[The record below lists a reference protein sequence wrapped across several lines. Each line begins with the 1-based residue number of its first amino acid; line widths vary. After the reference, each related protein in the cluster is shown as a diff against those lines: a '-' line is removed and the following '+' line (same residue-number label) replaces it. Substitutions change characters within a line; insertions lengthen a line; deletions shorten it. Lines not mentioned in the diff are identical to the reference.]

1 MDKCREE
8 TEWLDETRSTEGAKA
23 AVSMVIKKIKSS
35 TTLHGRR
42 QNKA

>member
-8 TEWLDETRSTEGAKA
+8 TEWLDESRSTEGAKTA
-23 AVSMVIKKIKSS
+23 QSIKKSS
-35 TTLHGRR
+35 RTLQGKR